1 MRIFEKL
8 AGLAR
13 AWAFFFVAA
22 SSVAQTSN
30 TCPSS
35 LSTDFYSKFDVVQAV
50 LYVQTNSS
58 GPALQGTNPYGF
70 AAAITLRTNLSATAA
85 TVSLPGKPPAKMRD
99 LANQQFL
106 FGGFTN
112 SFTNVLAAFPD
123 GTYQFTISNSSWSVT
138 LPQGIALP
146 NTPTLLNY
154 QAAQSIDSTKDFP
167 LMWQG
172 FAGGSSGD
180 LISVDVRDPFGN
192 SVLRTPKY
200 GCSGDLDGTATSLLI
215 PANALTNNQTYR
227 VTILFAKEGEF
238 DTNSFP
244 NVLLVAGTEA
254 QNLITI
260 STSPGGTAPQAGI
273 GITNVMLLGGQNIRF
288 DLLTTPGMNY
298 TVQFNADL
306 QQPSGWTNLLTGTAT
321 STLTPVT
328 NNPAASL
335 LTGFYR
341 AFQN

>member
-8 AGLAR
+8 AGLAG
-13 AWAFFFVAA
+13 AWAGFFVVA

-30 TCPSS
+30 NCPSS
-35 LSTDFYSKFDVVQAV
+35 LSSDFYSKFDVVQAV

-58 GPALQGTNPYGF
+58 GPTLQGTNPYAF
-70 AAAITLRTNLSATAA
+70 EAVITLRTNLSATAA
-85 TVSLPGKPPAKMRD
+85 TVTVPGKPPEKMRD
-99 LANQQFL
+99 IANQQFL
-106 FGGFTN
+106 FGGVTN

-138 LPQGIALP
+138 LPQGVSLP
-146 NTPTLLNY
+146 NMPTLLNY
-154 QAAQSIDSTKDFP
+154 QAAQSIDSTEDFP

-172 FAGGSSGD
+172 FAGGTSSD

-192 SVLRTPKY
+192 SVLRSPKY
-200 GCSGDLDGTATSLLI
+200 GCSGDMDGTATSLLI

-227 VTILFAKEGEF
+227 VTILFAKAGEF

-244 NVLLVAGTEA
+244 NVLLLSGTEA

-260 STSPGGTAPQAGI
+260 STSPTGTAPQAGI

-298 TVQFNADL
+298 TVQFNPDL
-306 QQPSGWTNLLTGTAT
+306 RQPSGWTNLFTGAAT

>member
-8 AGLAR
+8 TGLAG
-13 AWAFFFVAA
+13 AWAVFFVAA

-30 TCPSS
+30 TCTSS
-35 LSTDFYSKFDVVQAV
+35 LSSDFYSKFDVVQGV
-50 LYVQTNSS
+50 FYVQTNSS

-70 AAAITLRTNLSATAA
+70 AATITLRTNLSATAA
-85 TVSLPGKPPAKMRD
+85 FVTVPGKPSKKMNGTGNNFYFSG
-99 LANQQFL
+99 L
-106 FGGFTN
+106 TS

-123 GTYQFTISNSSWSVT
+123 GTYQFTIANSSWSVT
-138 LPQGIALP
+138 LPQGILLP

-154 QAAQSIDSTKDFP
+154 QAAQSIDSTKDFM
-167 LMWQG
+167 LMWQV
-172 FAGGSSGD
+172 FAGGTSSD
-180 LISVDVRDPFGN
+180 LISVDVHDPFGN
-192 SVLRTPKY
+192 SVLRSPKY

-227 VTILFAKEGEF
+227 VTILFAKAGEF

-244 NVLLVAGTEA
+244 NVLLLSGTEA
-254 QNLITI
+254 QNLTTI
-260 STSPGGTAPQAGI
+260 STAPGGTAPQAGI

-298 TVQFNADL
+298 TVQFNPDL
-306 QQPSGWTNLLTGTAT
+306 QQPSGWTNLFTGAAT

>member
-8 AGLAR
+8 AGLAG
-13 AWAFFFVAA
+13 AWAGFFVVA

-30 TCPSS
+30 NCPSS
-35 LSTDFYSKFDVVQAV
+35 LSSDFYSKFDVVQAV

-58 GPALQGTNPYGF
+58 GPTLQGTNPYAF
-70 AAAITLRTNLSATAA
+70 LATIALRTNLSATAA
-85 TVSLPGKPPAKMRD
+85 TVSLPGKPPENMRRID
-99 LANQQFL
+99 NQHFL
-106 FGGFTN
+106 FGTVTN
-112 SFTNVLAAFPD
+112 SSANLLAAFPD
-123 GTYQFTISNSSWSVT
+123 GTYQFTIANSSWSVT

-154 QAAQSIDSTKDFP
+154 QAAQSIDSTKDF
-167 LMWQG
+167 LLLWQG
-172 FAGGSSGD
+172 FAGGTSSD
-180 LISVDVRDPFGN
+180 LISVDVRDPSGN
-192 SVLRTPKY
+192 SILRTPKY
-200 GCSGDLDGTATSLLI
+200 GCSGELDGTATSLLI

-227 VTILFAKEGEF
+227 VTIVFGKAGEF

-244 NVLLVAGTEA
+244 NVLLLAGTEA

-260 STSPGGTAPQAGI
+260 STSPTGTAPQAGI

-288 DLLTTPGMNY
+288 DLLTTPGMHY
-298 TVQFNADL
+298 TVQFNPGL
-306 QQPSGWTNLLTGTAT
+306 QQPGGWINLLSGTAS

-328 NNPAASL
+328 DNPAASFL
-335 LTGFYR
+335 SGFYR

>member
-1 MRIFEKL
+1 MRIIENL
-8 AGLAR
+8 AGFAG
-13 AWAFFFVAA
+13 AWVGLFVAA

-35 LSTDFYSKFDVVQAV
+35 LSSDFYSKFDVVQAV

-58 GPALQGTNPYGF
+58 GPALQGPNPYAFG
-70 AAAITLRTNLSATAA
+70 ASITLRTNLSATAA
-85 TVSLPGKPPAKMRD
+85 TVSLPGKPAQKMRI
-99 LANQQFL
+99 AGSQQFL
-106 FGGFTN
+106 FGGVTN

-123 GTYQFTISNSSWSVT
+123 GTYQFTIANSSWSVT
-138 LPQGIALP
+138 LPQGILLP

-154 QAAQSIDSTKDFP
+154 QAAQSIDSTKDFV

-172 FAGGSSGD
+172 FAGGTSSD

-192 SVLRTPKY
+192 SVLRSPKY
-200 GCSGDLDGTATSLLI
+200 GCSGNLDGTATSLLI
-215 PANALTNNQTYR
+215 PANALTNNQTYK
-227 VTILFAKEGEF
+227 VTILFGKAGEF

-244 NVLLVAGTEA
+244 NVLLLSGTEA
-254 QNLITI
+254 QNLTTI
-260 STSPGGTAPQAGI
+260 STAPGGTAPQAGI

-306 QQPSGWTNLLTGTAT
+306 QQPNGWTNLLTATAT
-321 STLTPVT
+321 STLAPVT
-328 NNPAASL
+328 NNPTASF